1 MSNTAS
7 LPAVPAASAGASSV
21 PAASSADSASNP
33 LASQSAF
40 NWRGLVLPLA
50 IVLVWY
56 GVTALNLVNTKLI
69 VPPAGVVAQGL
80 KELANGNFYLGIGLS
95 LWRDLSGFS
104 LGALAGIAVGALIGV
119 SRLAD
124 KVIGPTFH
132 TARQIS
138 LFAWLPLLSALV
150 GTGDLSKI
158 IFIGFSAFYP
168 VVLGTLEGVRGVS
181 RAHAEVAR
189 VYGFTPAQVFF
200 KLILPAASPQILAG
214 LRLGLIYA
222 WLATIGAEYL
232 LVNDGQGIGNTVFKG
247 RMAFNVELILFG
259 LLAIGL
265 VGNVFNRIAAA
276 GERRLLRWRAPAA
289 R

>member
-1 MSNTAS
+1 M
-7 LPAVPAASAGASSV
+7 
-21 PAASSADSASNP
+21 PAASSADSTANS

-40 NWRGLVLPLA
+40 DWRGLVLPLA

-56 GVTALNLVNTKLI
+56 AVTALNLVNTKLI

-168 VVLGTLEGVRGVS
+168 VVLGTLEGVRGVNK
-181 RAHAEVAR
+181 AHAEVAR

-259 LLAIGL
+259 LAAIGL

>member
-1 MSNTAS
+1 MSDTAP
-7 LPAVPAASAGASSV
+7 LVSAGI
-21 PAASSADSASNP
+21 SSATSDSKT
-33 LASQSAF
+33 AF
-40 NWRGLVLPLA
+40 DWRGLVLPIA
-50 IVLVWY
+50 FVIVWY
-56 GVTALNLVNTKLI
+56 AVTALELVNTKLI
-69 VPPAGVVAQGL
+69 VPPAGVAAQGL
-80 KELANGNFYLGIGLS
+80 KELANGSFYLGIGLS
-95 LWRDLSGFS
+95 LWRDLSGFT

-119 SRLAD
+119 SHLAD

-150 GTGDLSKI
+150 GTGELSKI

-200 KLILPAASPQILAG
+200 RLILPAASPQILAG

-232 LVNDGQGIGNTVFKG
+232 LVNDGQGIGNIVFKG

-265 VGNVFNRIAAA
+265 VGNVFNRIAAVA
-276 GERRLLRWRAPAA
+276 ERRLLRWRAPA

>member
-1 MSNTAS
+1 MSDTAS
-7 LPAVPAASAGASSV
+7 PSNSKSV
-21 PAASSADSASNP
+21 FD
-33 LASQSAF
+33 
-40 NWRGLVLPLA
+40 WRGLVLPVAL
-50 IVLVWY
+50 VLVWY
-56 GVTALNLVNTKLI
+56 AATALELVNTKLI

-80 KELANGNFYLGIGLS
+80 KELGHANFYLGIGLS
-95 LWRDLSGFS
+95 LWRDLSGFT

-119 SRLAD
+119 SHLAD

-150 GTGDLSKI
+150 GTGELSKI

-189 VYGFTPAQVFF
+189 IYGFTPAQVFF

-232 LVNDGQGIGNTVFKG
+232 LVNDGQGIGNIVFKG

-265 VGNVFNRIAAA
+265 VGNAFNRIAAVA
-276 GERRLLRWRAPAA
+276 ERRLLRWRAPA